1 VTSLTT
7 TGSGPVAEDQFAEL
21 FSANAG
27 RLVRLAALL
36 GDQDPED
43 AAAEAFCKFYTAR
56 RRPGTD
62 DRPVGYLNRIL
73 VNEVRDRQRHRSV
86 ERRDAHLVAVPASV
100 APASDL
106 GDHDLVVRALGTLPQ
121 RQREVLVLR
130 YWLDLP
136 MAGIA
141 AVMGIRVGTVKS
153 QLSRSLDRLQA
164 VLAHSEDR
172 S

>member
-1 VTSLTT
+1 M
-7 TGSGPVAEDQFAEL
+7 AEDQFTEL
-21 FSANAG
+21 FHAHAG

-43 AAAEAFCKFYTAR
+43 AAAEAFCKFYRAR
-56 RRPGTD
+56 RRLRTD

-73 VNEVRDRQRHRSV
+73 VNEVRDRHRRRSV
-86 ERRDAHLVAVPASV
+86 ERRDAHLVAVPSSV
-100 APASDL
+100 VPASDL
-106 GDHDLVVRALGTLPQ
+106 GDHDLVVRALATLPQ

-136 MAGIA
+136 MADIA
-141 AVMGIRVGTVKS
+141 VVMDTRVGTVKS
-153 QLSRSLDRLQA
+153 QLSRGLNRLQ
-164 VLAHSEDR
+164 VTLAATEDQ